1 MKDIKSYLINEAKS
15 YNLNNIKYTM
25 VSYYLRE
32 EARAY
37 LIEDISE
44 ISDIYYDWD
53 LTPEKVDE
61 IIKKVENLQS
71 ILIIH
76 IEFIREETIYE
87 YSCIYRSGKFRNSPF
102 DYRRRKGTQSQCF
115 RHR

>member
-32 EARAY
+32 EPRAY

-61 IIKKVENLQS
+61 IIKKVENLKVNECFVNKAEENDFE
-71 ILIIH
+71 IISR
-76 IEFIREETIYE
+76 I
-87 YSCIYRSGKFRNSPF
+87 K
-102 DYRRRKGTQSQCF
+102 
-115 RHR
+115 

>member
-1 MKDIKSYLINEAKS
+1 MKDIKNYLINEAKS

-32 EARAY
+32 EPRAY

-61 IIKKVENLQS
+61 IIKKAEKLKVNECFVNKSEENDFE
-71 ILIIH
+71 IISR
-76 IEFIREETIYE
+76 I
-87 YSCIYRSGKFRNSPF
+87 K
-102 DYRRRKGTQSQCF
+102 
-115 RHR
+115 